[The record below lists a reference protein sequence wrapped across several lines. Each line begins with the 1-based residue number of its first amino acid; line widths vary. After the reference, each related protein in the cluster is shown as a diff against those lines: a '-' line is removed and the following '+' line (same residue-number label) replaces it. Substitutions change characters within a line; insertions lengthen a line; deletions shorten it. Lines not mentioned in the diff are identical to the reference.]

1 MRRLLAILL
10 VIFAAAGCA
19 TKPPHPEA
27 FSFGVI
33 GDTPYSDGEAL
44 DFDAMLGAMRAE
56 PLAFVV
62 HVGDF
67 KAGSGSP
74 CTDELY
80 AAAKAR
86 LQASP
91 HPLIL
96 TPGDNDWT
104 DCRRESNGRMD
115 PLERL
120 AKLREVFFGDAWSL
134 GRARLPLARQDEC
147 AERNGT
153 TCRCPGIPEN
163 RLWTKNGIVFAT
175 LHVVGSNDNRGV
187 DAANDAEQACRSA
200 ANRAWLERAI
210 RFAEAPDR
218 RGLVILTQ
226 ANPWAGGGRG
236 TYDWLLSQVAAGAA
250 RLAKPVL
257 FVHGDTHTYRA
268 DRPFRDGRGR
278 ALENAHRLE
287 TFGSPQVGWVRV
299 TVDPNDAGLFRF
311 EPRLPATPGG

>member
-1 MRRLLAILL
+1 VRRLLAGLL
-10 VIFAAAGCA
+10 VLAAATGCA

-27 FSFGVI
+27 FSFAVI
-33 GDTPYSDGEAL
+33 GDAPYSESEAL

-67 KAGSGSP
+67 KAGGGSP

-147 AERNGT
+147 AERTGT

-163 RLWTKNGIVFAT
+163 RLWTRGGVVFAT
-175 LHVVGSNDNRGV
+175 VHVVGSNDNRGF
-187 DAANDAEQACRSA
+187 DPANDAEQACRAA
-200 ANRAWLERAI
+200 ANRAWIENAI
-210 RFAEAPDR
+210 RLAETSR
-218 RGLVILTQ
+218 SRGLVVAAQ
-226 ANPWAGGGRG
+226 ANPWEASRERV
-236 TYDWLLSQVAAGAA
+236 YDPFLAQLAAGAR
-250 RLAKPVL
+250 RLARPLL
-257 FVHGDTHTYRA
+257 FIHGDTHTYRF
-268 DRPFRDGRGR
+268 DQPMRDGFGKSV
-278 ALENAHRLE
+278 ANAWRLE
-287 TFGSPQVGWVRV
+287 SPGSPVVGWVRV
-299 TVDPNDAGLFRF
+299 TVDPGDDRLFRV
-311 EPRLPATPGG
+311 EPRLPAQAGS